1 MQICIKLS
9 PFISIDTSFYPSPG
23 YGKLDSDNHTI
34 IAIGIIPT
42 GLSDYCFNTTQPG
55 TYFAVQLD
63 PMWQTI
69 EEIQPEFK
77 YFAGALY
84 ILVILGTIYQYLQL
98 HLEKNVFKQAGERK
112 YGHKI
117 LFLTVILIFSI
128 ARAVYWFSPDLGIA
142 GDYLTFELPTF
153 LFCSMY
159 SSILYLWSE
168 VVILTRKLR
177 TGKTEVKTV
186 FNLYVLFNLLLVV
199 VFLVYVLLFNL
210 WEDATLPCQIN
221 LSKASESKR
230 IINTAYL
237 ITIGVITLGM
247 ALLFIVEGLMLFCYI
262 FKLNKRRA
270 KKKNMLEQFSYNN
283 IRHYLHPLLLN

>member
-1 MQICIKLS
+1 LVL
-9 PFISIDTSFYPSPG
+9 FINT
-23 YGKLDSDNHTI
+23 
-34 IAIGIIPT
+34 
-42 GLSDYCFNTTQPG
+42 FNYT
-55 TYFAVQLD
+55 
-63 PMWQTI
+63 W
-69 EEIQPEFK
+69 K
-77 YFAGALY
+77 
-84 ILVILGTIYQYLQL
+84 
-98 HLEKNVFKQAGERK
+98 KNVFKQAGERK

-270 KKKNMLEQFSYNN
+270 KKKTCSSSFLTTIFVIIFTLCFLTKS
-283 IRHYLHPLLLN
+283 ILYLISASINSFTFPLLLFVFFEIIPSGGLLLHLKPCCAARKAYRQSTMLSHSVSKNDVTKSKIRGE